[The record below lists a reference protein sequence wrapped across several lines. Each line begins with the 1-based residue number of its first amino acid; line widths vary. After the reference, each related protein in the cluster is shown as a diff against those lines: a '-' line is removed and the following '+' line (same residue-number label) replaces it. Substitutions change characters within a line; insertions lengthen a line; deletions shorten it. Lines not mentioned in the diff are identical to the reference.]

1 MRITAV
7 RLRRVSGTLPTQG
20 DMWEERLVRPLDIYP
35 EYRSRNDFEGGI
47 QTANGFKISTVFL
60 QIDTDEGFSGLAG
73 PIPEQV
79 AYIAAKSLRRFLIGQ
94 DAIAGEKL
102 WDQMHRAMV
111 HGRQGDTML
120 AISAVDCALWDLRG
134 KWLGQPVY
142 RLLGGPT
149 RDSIP
154 AYASMLGFAVLDP
167 ARVRD
172 RAQEY
177 KQLGYTAQKWFFR
190 HGPMS
195 GKEGLRKNIELVRTL
210 REAVGDDYDLMFDCW
225 QAMDVGYVVELADR
239 IREYRPRWLEEC
251 AMPDRIDSYRRIK
264 ERTDIPLAGAEHEY
278 TRWGFKRFI
287 DVGALDVIQ
296 PDIYWCGGLSET
308 LKIAAYATVHDLVTI
323 PHGHSSPATIHFS
336 ATQSPIH
343 TPYQEYLVKWNSI
356 HQYFLRNPVEAKAG
370 IIHVPDLPGLGMEL
384 DPAKIESEDEI
395 FPINA

>member
-7 RLRRVSGTLPTQG
+7 RLRRVRGTLPTKG
-20 DMWEERLVRPLDIYP
+20 NIWEERLVRPLDVYP
-35 EYRSRNDFEGGI
+35 EYRNRNDHEGGV
-47 QTANGFKISTVFL
+47 QTEGGFKISTVFL
-60 QIDTDEGFSGLAG
+60 QIDTDEGVSGIAG

-79 AYIAAKSLRRFLIGQ
+79 AYIAAHSLRRYLIGQ

-102 WDQMHRAMV
+102 WDQMHRGMV
-111 HGRQGDTML
+111 HGRQGDAML

-149 RDSIP
+149 RESIP
-154 AYASMLGFAVLDP
+154 AYASMLGFAVLD
-167 ARVRD
+167 ATRVRD

-210 REAVGDDYDLMFDCW
+210 REAVGEDYDLMFDCW
-225 QAMDVGYVVELADR
+225 QSMDVDYVGELAER

-251 AMPDRIDSYRRIK
+251 VMPDRIDSYRRIK
-264 ERTDIPLAGAEHEY
+264 DLTDIPLSGAEHEY

-287 DVGALDVIQ
+287 DSGALSVIQ

-308 LKIAAYATVHDLVTI
+308 LKIAAYATVHDLITI

-336 ATQSPIH
+336 VTQSPIH

-356 HQYFLRNPVEAKAG
+356 HQHFLRNPVEAKG
-370 IIHVPDLPGLGMEL
+370 GMIHVPDLPGLGMEL
-384 DPAKIESEDEI
+384 DQSKIESEDEL
-395 FPINA
+395 FPV